1 MFKRKILKM
10 KAAIRKQLSKAIAM
24 SGAFVFLAAIQV
36 FANGPVK
43 PSQMDNPLAVSLVI
57 VAGALLLAIVMLGR
71 VLINVAQLKVE
82 REKEQ
87 NKNAIAPAKT
97 LLFLLAFS
105 IIGSLCFAQDAAV
118 GTATTQ
124 TSVVDFGGLSE
135 FSFYSLIS
143 VIVLEILVIT
153 GMLISLKG
161 LIAKE
166 KAVVIVEETLVV
178 VPAKESVWKKIWI
191 KLNNF
196 KSANEET
203 DTGHDYDGIR
213 ELDNRLPP
221 WWLYG
226 FYACI
231 VFAGIYL
238 YRSHVSHTA
247 PSSIEEY
254 VAAIAKA
261 DEEKAEYLKKAA
273 NKVDENTVTLLT
285 DATSLDAGKKI
296 FSSTCAPCH
305 GPEGQGVVGPNLTDD
320 YWMHKGG
327 IKDVFKTIKYGVPEK
342 GMKAWESDF
351 SPVQL
356 AEISSYIKS
365 IHGTNPPNP
374 KEPQGELYKDENN
387 TTVKDSTKITAAAR

>member
-1 MFKRKILKM
+1 M
-10 KAAIRKQLSKAIAM
+10 KTTIWNQFSKVITI
-24 SGAFVFLAAIQV
+24 SGAFVFLTTIKV
-36 FANGPVK
+36 FAEGPAK

-57 VAGALLLAIVMLGR
+57 VASALLLAIVMLGR

-82 REKEQ
+82 RENEQ
-87 NKNAIAPAKT
+87 KKNASVPVKALL
-97 LLFLLAFS
+97 LLFVFS
-105 IIGSLCFAQDAAV
+105 AIGSLCLAQDATNTDV
-118 GTATTQ
+118 VTQ
-124 TSVVDFGGLSE
+124 TTAVSFGGLSQ
-135 FSFYSLIS
+135 FSFYALIS
-143 VIVLEILVIT
+143 VIVLEIIVIT

-166 KAVVIVEETLVV
+166 KVIVAEETLVV
-178 VPAKESVWKKIWI
+178 VPAKKSSWKKVWI
-191 KLNNF
+191 KLNSF
-196 KSANEET
+196 KSTNEET

-231 VFAGIYL
+231 IFSCIYL
-238 YRSHVSHTA
+238 YRNHISHTA
-247 PSSIEEY
+247 PSSVQEY
-254 VAAIAKA
+254 VAAVAKA

-273 NKVDENTVTLLT
+273 NKVDENTITLLT

-320 YWMHKGG
+320 YWLHKGG

-342 GMKAWESDF
+342 GMKSWESDF

-365 IHGTNPPNP
+365 IHGTNPPNQ
-374 KEPQGELYKDENN
+374 KEPQGELYKDDNNN
-387 TTVKDSTKITAAAR
+387 TLKDSTKTNAAAKK